1 MSLWIFSTRSS
12 WDQAGKECPECEEN
26 SFNFLSGECNSKR
39 FKNPKIAKE
48 RSFCRKYV
56 PFRAKWKFSRIR
68 AFVAPGWYKGKEV
81 GKNSKHF
88 QYVGKSWGW
97 GLNPISYPI
106 QQYLY
111 AYMYVYMFWDL
122 KYGSKDYDRVFGQK
136 IYLDRFHISENAFF
150 RVFPAKFGRSC
161 TLI

>member
-39 FKNPKIAKE
+39 LKNPKIAKE

-88 QYVGKSWGW
+88 QYVGESWGR

-111 AYMYVYMFWDL
+111 AYMYVCFEISNTAL
-122 KYGSKDYDRVFGQK
+122 KTSIGFLGKKFIWIGFISRKMRSSEFSKQSSVA
-136 IYLDRFHISENAFF
+136 L
-150 RVFPAKFGRSC
+150 V
-161 TLI
+161 L